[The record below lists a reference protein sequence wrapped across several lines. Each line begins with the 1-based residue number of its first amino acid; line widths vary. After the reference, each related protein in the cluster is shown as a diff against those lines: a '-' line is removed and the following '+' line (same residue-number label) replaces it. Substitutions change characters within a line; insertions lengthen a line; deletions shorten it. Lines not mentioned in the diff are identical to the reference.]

1 MKQTIYMQLL
11 SLLMLLATACSQE
24 ELPASGNSGY
34 LSLNVA
40 VGDVKVNVVRTKAFE
55 LPEVEIKIDILQNG
69 AVYDNHSYSL
79 GTLPAKIKLE
89 KGSYTLKIYPADGN
103 SGPEYDEYTK
113 DFTIEEGKTTNLGT
127 VEMKM
132 QNLGVA
138 LVLPDGFDDWFKSYT
153 FTVTMGETTRT
164 LQNGGIAYFD
174 KPETNNFTYK
184 LEAVNLDGE
193 TMSMSENYLKDNTGR
208 PVLDTNTIYD
218 METKSLVVR

>member
-1 MKQTIYMQLL
+1 
-11 SLLMLLATACSQE
+11 MLLATACSQE

-55 LPEVEIKIDILQNG
+55 LPEVEIKIDILQDG

-132 QNLGVA
+132 QNLGIA
-138 LVLPDGFDDWFKSYT
+138 LVLPDGFDDWFESYT
-153 FTVTMGETTRT
+153 F
-164 LQNGGIAYFD
+164 IAYFD

-208 PVLDTNTIYD
+208 PVLDTNTIYVIQYD